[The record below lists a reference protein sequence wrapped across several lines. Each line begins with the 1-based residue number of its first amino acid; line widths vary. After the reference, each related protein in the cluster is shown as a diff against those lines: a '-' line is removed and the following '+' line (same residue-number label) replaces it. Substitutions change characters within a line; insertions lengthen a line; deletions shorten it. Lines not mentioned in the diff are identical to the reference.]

1 MYQTREQDE
10 KIKATMTPKESKPKK
25 KSEKQIFIVKKDK
38 KKSK

>member
-10 KIKATMTPKESKPKK
+10 KIKQTMENKPKKPKK
-25 KSEKQIFIVKKDK
+25 KSEKEIFFVKKDK